1 MIERTGIFLLK
12 SLCLWLALLVGSIAA
27 SLVVP
32 HGSFTPRVP
41 LDGPLGMQD
50 AVWIVNGLFALTVAA
65 LAALARFRGVRLAGF
80 LYVTVF
86 GTATVMMQSES
97 LFFKDSLQINAG
109 AVWEGVGYAAISYLV
124 CAGVAAVLFRPE
136 PMDAPPA
143 HRGLIWRGGIII
155 VAYLITYFVFGY
167 TLIWERADLRAFYHE
182 GREIVPGL
190 VLAFQVFRGAL
201 WALLALLITRSLRGS
216 RALCALMTALAFTMF
231 TATQLL
237 YPNPWMPWYVRRA
250 HLVELVCSCMLHGSL
265 AGWLLSGPDREQRRQ
280 SVLSRE
286 APLT

>member
-1 MIERTGIFLLK
+1 MIARTAIFLLK
-12 SLCLWLALLVGSIAA
+12 AVCLWVALFVGSIAA
-27 SLVVP
+27 SFVVP
-32 HGSFTPRVP
+32 HGSYTPRVP
-41 LDGPLGMQD
+41 LDGPLDMQG
-50 AVWIVNGLFALTVAA
+50 AVWIVNGLFALMVAA
-65 LAALARFRGVRLAGF
+65 LAALARLRGLRLAGF

-97 LFFKDSLQINAG
+97 LFFKDSLQISSG

-124 CAGVAAVLFRPE
+124 CAGVAAVLFRPQ
-136 PMDAPPA
+136 PMHAPHLP
-143 HRGLIWRGGIII
+143 RDLIWRGGIII

-167 TLIWERADLRAFYHE
+167 ALIWERADLRAFYHE
-182 GREIVPGL
+182 GRDIVPAL

-250 HLVELVCSCMLHGSL
+250 HLVELVCSCMLHGAL
-265 AGWLLSGPDREQRRQ
+265 AGWLLSGPHREQRYQ
-280 SVLSRE
+280 SALSGE
-286 APLT
+286 APLA